1 MASPLPLSMPREG
14 KSMSSV
20 FGVKSKNGCHKSNV
34 PSDEKEVKKSI
45 ILQPNDLSSIQGQ
58 NPRSLDIPQPSL
70 TNHIENNRESPV
82 LSPVHSA
89 FKPHKSS
96 PNLNNTLGH
105 PNSGHT
111 TIQSSLHGSNGLP
124 LKKLNLQ
131 KVDKG
136 SFNKHS
142 SSAKFSHQNR
152 RRPLYQRSN
161 TEPESFEEATL
172 SSMNPSLTSLSS
184 NGNLINGTS
193 SGYISSKADINAS
206 CPIAQ
211 VGQLFGGSSPTKNSS
226 GSHTNVVPIGCVY
239 LRPEQNIP
247 DVFFASRKATTFKPI
262 EDIPK
267 IEHSNNDS
275 RLVKDLKNAKD
286 KSKKSIDVERNCIS
300 DNDVQPTSDQD
311 ISISRDDIVVTMR
324 SVNV

>member
-1 MASPLPLSMPREG
+1 MLREG

-20 FGVKSKNGCHKSNV
+20 FGVKSKNGCVNSNV

-45 ILQPNDLSSIQGQ
+45 ILQPNDLSNIQGQ
-58 NPRSLDIPQPSL
+58 NSRSLDIPQPSL
-70 TNHIENNRESPV
+70 TNHIENDSKSPV
-82 LSPVHSA
+82 LSLVNSA

-105 PNSGHT
+105 PNSGPT
-111 TIQSSLHGSNGLP
+111 SIQSSLHGSNGLP
-124 LKKLNLQ
+124 LKKLDLQ
-131 KVDKG
+131 KIDKG

-142 SSAKFSHQNR
+142 SNVTFSHQNR
-152 RRPLYQRSN
+152 RRPVYQRSS
-161 TEPESFEEATL
+161 TEPESFEDATP
-172 SSMNPSLTSLSS
+172 SSMNQSLTSLSS
-184 NGNLINGTS
+184 KGNSMNGTS
-193 SGYISSKADINAS
+193 SGYISSKSDKNVS

-211 VGQLFGGSSPTKNSS
+211 RGQLFGGSSPNKSS
-226 GSHTNVVPIGCVY
+226 SVSNANVAPIGCVY

-262 EDIPK
+262 KEIPK
-267 IEHSNNDS
+267 TEHSNGELIKDA
-275 RLVKDLKNAKD
+275 RLVKDLRNAKE
-286 KSKKSIDVERNCIS
+286 KSKKSIDLERNCTS
-300 DNDVQPTSDQD
+300 DNDVQTTSGQD